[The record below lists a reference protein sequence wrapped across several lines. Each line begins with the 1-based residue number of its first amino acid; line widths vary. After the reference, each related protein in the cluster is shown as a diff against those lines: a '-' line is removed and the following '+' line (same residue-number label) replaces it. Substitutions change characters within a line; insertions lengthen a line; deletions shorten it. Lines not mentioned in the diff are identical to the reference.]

1 MINQESNWRAHW
13 RLIFD
18 VINGVPRMQQEISIW
33 SKDPGWPA
41 TRLAYEIKEL
51 HTVREQ
57 NVQYGPSWVEF
68 TDGFMEY
75 ETYILADIQNL
86 LSLTGIMLEELAVP
100 VGDENIYIRAD
111 VSLPAGMPGPYNP
124 IFFYPQD
131 TYYSVQLTE
140 LVNQSDGRRGIEW
153 IISGQYYRLEDK
165 FLLESN
171 EDYEPRHGL
180 RVRQDVDEGV
190 DHFDFFVD
198 SIPIGKGLTQ
208 ASHLFE
214 SGRQS
219 FFLGHAP
226 NYGLYLTGRIYHV
239 TFDPNNSCGKCP
251 EPTRIRPSQ
260 D

>member
-1 MINQESNWRAHW
+1 MSDQENDWRAHW

-18 VINGVPRMQQEISIW
+18 VIQGVPRMQQEISIW
-33 SKDPGWPA
+33 STDPGWPA

-51 HTVREQ
+51 QTVRER

-75 ETYILADIQNL
+75 ETNILADIQNL
-86 LSLTGIMLEELAVP
+86 LNSIGIVLEELTVP

-111 VSLPAGMPGPYNP
+111 VSLAGGLPGPYNP
-124 IFFYPQD
+124 IFYYPQD
-131 TYYSVQLTE
+131 IYHSVQLTE
-140 LVNQSDGRRGIEW
+140 LVDQSYGTRGIEW
-153 IISGQYYRLEDK
+153 IISGQFYRLEEK
-165 FLLESN
+165 FRLEPN
-171 EDYEPRHGL
+171 EEHEPRHGL

-214 SGRQS
+214 SGPQR

-226 NYGLYLTGRIYHV
+226 NYGLNLTGRIYHV
-239 TFDPNNSCGKCP
+239 TFDPNNSCGRCP
-251 EPTRIRPSQ
+251 EPTWVDPAH